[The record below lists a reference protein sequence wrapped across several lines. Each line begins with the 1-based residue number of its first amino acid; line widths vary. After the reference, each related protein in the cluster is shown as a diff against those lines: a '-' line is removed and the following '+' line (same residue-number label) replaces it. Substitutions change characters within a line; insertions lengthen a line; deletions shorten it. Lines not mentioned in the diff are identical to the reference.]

1 MINHIAFVAVP
12 NADVVPQPKWSKV
25 LPINPSVTQA
35 ITKKVRINV
44 LTTTMKSK

>member
-12 NADVVPQPKWSKV
+12 NADVAPQPKWSKV